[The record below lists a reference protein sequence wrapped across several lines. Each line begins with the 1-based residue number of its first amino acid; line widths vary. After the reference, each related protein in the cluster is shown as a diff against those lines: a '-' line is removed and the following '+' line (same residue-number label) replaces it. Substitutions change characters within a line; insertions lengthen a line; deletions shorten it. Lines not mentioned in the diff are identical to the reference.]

1 MTNTE
6 LNTILTRLFFDYE
19 ENHFENTGVWPRR
32 VNLVFGFADYAAALK
47 DWEIADLL
55 GEDNDTPE
63 NIARFRQAAD
73 KGVSA
78 WLEENRKTLLI

>member
-55 GEDNDTPE
+55 GTTPP
-63 NIARFRQAAD
+63 
-73 KGVSA
+73 
-78 WLEENRKTLLI
+78 KTSPAFVKPPTKVCRRGLKKT